1 MEERTGDDEALLGVL
16 YGLNEAEVF
25 SVELLEV
32 CLPTLTTPPAHAI
45 VFLRM
50 NGTWQPRIGHNAWC
64 RIDGTMA

>member
-32 CLPTLTTPPAHAI
+32 CLPTLTT
-45 VFLRM
+45 
-50 NGTWQPRIGHNAWC
+50 TPRPCHQFPLHEWHLATSHW
-64 RIDGTMA
+64 T